1 MRWIDKR
8 YHTLN
13 YELKG
18 TFACKVF
25 KLSIDGGFTCP
36 NRDGKIGDRGCIF
49 CSESGS
55 GEFASSRNLDIHSQ
69 LKDQVDL
76 LMEKWPSGKYIA
88 YFQNFTN
95 TYSTLEDLE
104 KKYEDAISYPG
115 VVGLAIATRPDCM
128 PDDILELLARLS
140 NKTYLWVELGLQTIH
155 NDTAGIIRR
164 GYEMDVF
171 ERTFSKLKKLG
182 IRTVVHLILGL
193 PGEDRKRILESVRY
207 VSSLNPYGVKLHLMH
222 VLKNTDLE
230 HYYSEN
236 PFHTLSKDEYIGLI
250 CDSLEILGPD
260 ITVHRVTGD
269 GSKDH
274 LIAPRWSLDKRSVLN
289 GIDMELKKRDSF
301 QGKNFTG

>member
-13 YELKG
+13 YELKS
-18 TFACKVF
+18 TFGCKVF

-36 NRDGKIGDRGCIF
+36 NRDGKVGSSGCIF

-55 GEFASSRNLDIHSQ
+55 GEFASNRNLDIHSQ
-69 LKDQVDL
+69 LEQQVDL

-95 TYSTLEDLE
+95 TYSDVTDLE
-104 KKYEDAISYPG
+104 KKYESAISHPG
-115 VVGLAIATRPDCM
+115 VIGLAIATRPDCI
-128 PDDILELLARLS
+128 PDDVLSLLDSL
-140 NKTYLWVELGLQTIH
+140 NKKTYLWVELGLQTMH
-155 NDTAGIIRR
+155 EDTAKVIRR
-164 GYEMDVF
+164 GYDIEVF
-171 ERTFSKLKKLG
+171 EKTFSKLKKLG

-193 PGEDRKRILESVRY
+193 PGEYRAKILQSVRY

-230 HYYSEN
+230 SYYTES
-236 PFHTLSKDEYIGLI
+236 PFHMLSKDEYIGLV
-250 CDSLEILGPD
+250 CDSLEILNPD

-269 GSKDH
+269 GSKDL
-274 LIAPRWSLDKRSVLN
+274 LIAPLWSLDKRSVLN
-289 GIDMELKKRDSF
+289 GIDIELKRRDSF
-301 QGKNFTG
+301 QGKFFPE